1 MDELKKHQPSL
12 DIEGQISNLEEK
24 GLIINDIDFAK
35 RILNDIS
42 YFRLIKGYSLEFKP
56 KNGKYNPNTTF
67 EKILDLY
74 FFDEEM
80 RHELFIIIETIEVNA
95 RCRIANHIS
104 NKYGV
109 HGYLD
114 RSIFKN
120 EEYYDKF
127 MEDVDEEVK
136 RNFRAPFVKN
146 FQNNYEKR
154 DLPIYALV
162 EICSFGTLS
171 KLYKNLNNSDKKEI
185 AKAYGIGYT
194 YVESWLESISYV
206 RNICAHYGRIYNAK
220 LTKKPMMYKQYS
232 EMDVSNERIFA
243 VLLCMKKL
251 INDESKWHSFVDR
264 VEALIIRHKSI
275 NTKSIGFIDNW
286 LELLK

>member
-1 MDELKKHQPSL
+1 M
-12 DIEGQISNLEEK
+12 
-24 GLIINDIDFAK
+24 
-35 RILNDIS
+35 
-42 YFRLIKGYSLEFKP
+42 
-56 KNGKYNPNTTF
+56 
-67 EKILDLY
+67 
-74 FFDEEM
+74 
-80 RHELFIIIETIEVNA
+80 
-95 RCRIANHIS
+95 
-104 NKYGV
+104 
-109 HGYLD
+109 
-114 RSIFKN
+114 
-120 EEYYDKF
+120 
-127 MEDVDEEVK
+127 
-136 RNFRAPFVKN
+136 
-146 FQNNYEKR
+146 
-154 DLPIYALV
+154 PIYALV